1 MRKREEVPVC
11 KLRMWMF
18 IVHMWHGH
26 NIGLD
31 QLRRLTA
38 EYLLNITIKLKL
50 NVFIFPQETV
60 EWFQSVRSS
69 RDKENVSYT
78 TPAYRMMMITCQKSH
93 TGLHC
98 SAPLQKFIESLSVST
113 STSLHPPHE
122 GM

>member
-31 QLRRLTA
+31 QRRRLTD

-60 EWFQSVRSS
+60 EWFQSVPGW
-69 RDKENVSYT
+69 RDKEN
-78 TPAYRMMMITCQKSH
+78 
-93 TGLHC
+93 
-98 SAPLQKFIESLSVST
+98 KFYNFSR
-113 STSLHPPHE
+113 
-122 GM
+122 G